1 VKPEIAALIGVLSWV
16 GANGTASAISVRKA
30 YEGIPVDPG
39 KKVSVIMP
47 SLAIDEYLIPYSMNS
62 LMKSNVV
69 EEFPDRFEFILV
81 TDPEFQNTDCYY
93 YYFDK
98 IIKAPK
104 GKLTARDMAIREAS
118 GDIIVA
124 VDVDRY
130 YPPNW
135 LNEILKPIKYNAIGS
150 TSYVIYRKVY
160 EIFANIPKHAYYA
173 SKMDGGGSAFLKDAY
188 FKAGGF
194 NLNINQFNWKRMIE
208 EEEFNFK
215 KRLERLGHVA
225 YVLAPNFSIVRSSAP
240 NRLIKI

>member
-16 GANGTASAISVRKA
+16 GINGTSSALSVRKA
-30 YEGIPVDPG
+30 YSGIPEDPG

-47 SLAIDEYLIPYSMNS
+47 SLAIDEYLIPKSMS
-62 LMKSNVV
+62 SIMKSNVV

-104 GKLTARDMAIREAS
+104 GKLTARDMAIMEAS

-135 LNEILKPIKYNAIGS
+135 LNEILKPLKYNAVAS
-150 TSYVIYRKVY
+150 TSYVIYKKVS
-160 EIFANIPKHAYYA
+160 EIFVNIPKQVYYT
-173 SKMDGGGSAFLKDAY
+173 SKMDGGGSAFLKYAY
-188 FKAGGF
+188 FKSGGF
-194 NLNINQFNWKRMIE
+194 NLNIDQFDWKRVEE

-215 KRLERLGHVA
+215 KRLSRIGYVA
-225 YVLAPNFSIVRSSAP
+225 YVPVPNFSIVRPPAP
-240 NRLIKI
+240 YRLIKI